1 MTLTAAHRTHP
12 FHRWEG
18 GMGFDHDHGKGGGV
32 GTRNLDHIYM
42 YSIHLYLSIYIY
54 IYPYSS
60 LRNNPLNARPQPVEL
75 AFLKVT
81 ELIAY
86 PTGLPLCLP
95 LDSSGFGA

>member
-1 MTLTAAHRTHP
+1 MWGDP
-12 FHRWEG
+12 EPG
-18 GMGFDHDHGKGGGV
+18 S
-32 GTRNLDHIYM
+32 Y
-42 YSIHLYLSIYIY
+42 IHVFYTFIFIN
-54 IYPYSS
+54 IYPYSY
-60 LRNNPLNARPQPVEL
+60 LRNYPLNARPQPVEL

>member
-1 MTLTAAHRTHP
+1 
-12 FHRWEG
+12 
-18 GMGFDHDHGKGGGV
+18 MG

-42 YSIHLYLSIYIY
+42 YSIHLYLSIY
-54 IYPYSS
+54 PYSYW
-60 LRNNPLNARPQPVEL
+60 RNNPLNARPQPVEL